1 MIIIW
6 HNIGTRETFCQFFRN
21 LVPSN
26 SQLLSDIIGTRERFC
41 QNCQL
46 GTLWTSLLDFNMLFY
61 VPVPMHF
68 GEQLTLRISGWRPEY
83 ARRWN
88 LRIWGVKAGIY
99 LELTLKISRVKGGI
113 CRELTLR
120 ISRVKGGICGKLI
133 LRSKVWN
140 VSPVNPKNLRVK
152 CGICPVRSLEWR
164 AESVRN

>member
-6 HNIGTRETFCQFFRN
+6 HNIGTGETFCQFFRN

-46 GTLWTSLLDFNMLFY
+46 GTLLTTLLDFNMLFY

-113 CRELTLR
+113 C
-120 ISRVKGGICGKLI
+120 GKLM
-133 LRSKVWN
+133 LRGKVWN